1 MNLPI
6 SLCLLLL
13 GALIPLMSRE
23 KSPFLVKS
31 AIVLPA
37 LLSFA
42 SIAIAAMWV
51 LGSGSGFYWSIPWVP
66 EFGIDIALQLDGI
79 GMLMA
84 LLVTGI
90 GTCIIAYALG
100 YMGGKAGTMRLCALL
115 YLFMFAMTGVVLSD
129 HLLVLFIFW
138 ELTSISSYL
147 LIGFNHEDASAR
159 RNALQAL
166 VVTGLG
172 GLALLAGVI
181 MLQQMTGSWML
192 SEMLSQSHNLAEH
205 PLYLGCVI
213 TVLLG
218 AFTKSAQFPFHFW
231 LPNAMSAPTPVSAYL
246 HSATMVKAG
255 VFLML
260 VMQPML
266 GGTALWSNTLMI
278 AGGMTMLLALVF
290 GLRQVDLKKILAAT
304 TLGVLGILTL
314 LIGIDKPAAIFAAV
328 LFLLGHALY
337 KATLFMTAGA
347 VDHSTG
353 SRDIRL
359 LGCLKRSM
367 PVTALT
373 AGAAALSMMGL
384 PLFLGFLGKEYAYKA
399 SLYAPWLV
407 TGVLVLGNALMMVLA
422 ARAGV
427 IPFYRKR
434 IEATPKTPHE
444 MGLWMTGG
452 PALLALLGLAFG
464 CVPMLFEPVLQACYR
479 QLSLEGPAIEV
490 HLWHGINLPLILS
503 LVTFTLGFGLMAVLR
518 PSAKG
523 IEVKETTS
531 ADGVYDRVFQSVLRV
546 AHLSTKMLQT
556 GRLRSYVII
565 MLVSSCALIL
575 LKLVRYGGW
584 PSMEPLGPVHPFML
598 LLLIAMTMAT
608 LFAVFSKHRLTAVVS
623 LGVVGYGIAM
633 IYAKYSAPDLAI
645 TQVLVETLTV
655 VLFAWVVRHLPKYRP
670 LSTNFQR
677 FMDTGLAVIT
687 GLVMT
692 VLMLKSQHLLMG
704 ERISDALAQMSYP
717 EGHGSN
723 VVNVILVDFRALD
736 TFGEICVI
744 AVAAL
749 GVWALVDKIQKGKN

>member
-1 MNLPI
+1 
-6 SLCLLLL
+6 
-13 GALIPLMSRE
+13 MSRE
-23 KSPFLVKS
+23 KSPFLVKA
-31 AIVLPA
+31 AIVFPA
-37 LLSFA
+37 LFSFC
-42 SIAIAAMWV
+42 SIAIASWWV
-51 LGSGSGFYWSIPWVP
+51 LTSGSGLYWSVPWVP
-66 EFGIDIALQLDGI
+66 EFGIDLALQLNGI

-100 YMGGKAGTMRLCALL
+100 YMGGKSGTMRLCALL

-129 HLLVLFIFW
+129 HLLILFIFW

-147 LIGFNHEDASAR
+147 LIGFNHEDTSAR

-181 MLQQMTGSWML
+181 MLQSMTGTWLL
-192 SEMLSQSHNLAEH
+192 SEMLSRDFDLSSH
-205 PLYLGCVI
+205 PLYIGCVI

-255 VFLML
+255 IFLML

-278 AGGMTMLLALVF
+278 AGGLTMVLALIF

-304 TLGVLGILTL
+304 TLAVLGILTL

-328 LFLLGHALY
+328 IFLLGHALY

-353 SRDIRL
+353 TRDIRI

-373 AGAAALSMMGL
+373 AGFAALSMMGL

-399 SLYAPWLV
+399 SLYAPWIV
-407 TGVLVLGNALMMVLA
+407 TGVLVIGNALMMVLA

-427 IPFYRKR
+427 IPFFRKR
-434 IEATPKTPHE
+434 VDATPKTPHE
-444 MGLWMTGG
+444 MGLWMTAG
-452 PALLALLGLAFG
+452 PAILATLGTLFG
-464 CVPMLFEPVLQACYR
+464 CVPGLFEPVLQSCYK
-479 QLSLEGPAIEV
+479 QLSLNGPGIEV

-503 LVTFTLGFGLMAVLR
+503 LITFAIGFSLVAFLR
-518 PSAKG
+518 PTDKG
-523 IEVKETTS
+523 VMVNETTS
-531 ADGVYDRVFQSVLRV
+531 ADSVYDHVFKKVL
-546 AHLSTKMLQT
+546 HLAYLCTKTLQT

-565 MLVSSCALIL
+565 ILVSSCALIL
-575 LKLVRYGGW
+575 YKLVLFGGW
-584 PSMEPLGPVHPFML
+584 PSMESIGTVHPFMVL
-598 LLLIAMTMAT
+598 LLLAMTMAT
-608 LFAVFSKHRLTAVVS
+608 VFAVFSQHRLTAVIS

-655 VLFAWVVRHLPKYRP
+655 VLFAWVVRHLPKYRK
-670 LSTNFQR
+670 LSTKFQR
-677 FMDTGLAVIT
+677 FMDSGLAVIT
-687 GLVMT
+687 GGVMT
-692 VLMLKSQHLLMG
+692 VLMLKSQNLVMG
-704 ERISDALAQMSYP
+704 ERISDTLTQMSYP
-717 EGHGSN
+717 LGHGAN

-736 TFGEICVI
+736 TFGEICVL

-749 GVWALVDKIQKGKN
+749 GVWALVDRVKKKEEK